1 MQLNDKDNI
10 FFYNISIKVKHTHL
24 HTLKDIF
31 HLNTNRRNNV
41 INELFISQHENN
53 VFHESSTQNQ
63 LSKTFFMFLKLTC
76 NE

>member
-10 FFYNISIKVKHTHL
+10 FFYNISTKVKHTH
-24 HTLKDIF
+24 LKDIF
-31 HLNTNRRNNV
+31 HLNTNHRNNV

-63 LSKTFFMFLKLTC
+63 LSKTFFMFFEFHLQ
-76 NE
+76 